1 MSLIAWNPSPLAKGT
16 VMSYPVN
23 LAGGANKNSN
33 AFSFTLVIISAETEN
48 DLTASWTTK
57 SLPVFNRVN
66 NCICI

>member
-1 MSLIAWNPSPLAKGT
+1 
-16 VMSYPVN
+16 MSYPVN

-57 SLPVFNRVN
+57 SLPVF
-66 NCICI
+66 